1 MAELIGQAAPEQV
14 EAWKKE
20 HKGMFAVKV
29 GGHIAYLKK
38 PDRKTLS
45 YCNSIGKAD
54 VIKYNETLLNNC
66 FVGGSEAVK
75 TEDELFYGVSGQLLR
90 IIEVAEAE
98 LEKL

>member
-1 MAELIGQAAPEQV
+1 MAELIGQATPEQV

-20 HKGMFAVKV
+20 HKGLFSVKV

-45 YCNSIGKAD
+45 YCNSIGKTD
-54 VIKYNETLLNNC
+54 MIKYNETLLNNC
-66 FVGGSEAVK
+66 FIGGSEAVK
-75 TEDELFYGVSGQLLR
+75 TVDELFYGVSGQLLR